1 MLKKS
6 TCYHCGGN
14 NLAPSYKF
22 KDSVCHGCN
31 KKGDLIRCCRNAQ
44 MRPNKVY
51 MNINEVEE
59 DPISQLYM
67 LPSSKTK
74 PLKRVVNIDGKEVE
88 MEIDTG
94 ESVLVVTHTE
104 YKRLW
109 SPKSRPP
116 LHVVRIKLKT
126 YTGEMNK
133 IYGLF
138 EVVVNHQGKKRDYY

>member
-1 MLKKS
+1 
-6 TCYHCGGN
+6 
-14 NLAPSYKF
+14 
-22 KDSVCHGCN
+22 
-31 KKGDLIRCCRNAQ
+31 

-74 PLKRVVNIDGKEVE
+74 PLKTVVNIDGKDE

-109 SPKSRPP
+109 SPKSRPS
-116 LHVVRIKLKT
+116 LHVARIKLKT
-126 YTGEMNK
+126 YTGEMDK

-138 EVVVNHQGKKRDYY
+138 EVAVNHQGKKRDYY

>member
-1 MLKKS
+1 
-6 TCYHCGGN
+6 
-14 NLAPSYKF
+14 
-22 KDSVCHGCN
+22 
-31 KKGDLIRCCRNAQ
+31 

-116 LHVVRIKLKT
+116 LHVARIKLKT

-138 EVVVNHQGKKRDYY
+138 EVVVNHQGEEERSLLVIVESEGPNLLKRDWLSTR

>member
-1 MLKKS
+1 
-6 TCYHCGGN
+6 
-14 NLAPSYKF
+14 
-22 KDSVCHGCN
+22 
-31 KKGDLIRCCRNAQ
+31 

-74 PLKRVVNIDGKEVE
+74 PLKTVVNIDGKEVE

-94 ESVLVVTHTE
+94 ESVPVVTHTE

-116 LHVVRIKLKT
+116 LHVARIKLKT
-126 YTGEMNK
+126 YTGEMIK
-133 IYGLF
+133 IYGPF
-138 EVVVNHQGKKRDYY
+138 ELVMNHEGEEGRLLLVII

>member
-1 MLKKS
+1 MRWRKTLFLNCI
-6 TCYHCGGN
+6 CYPH
-14 NLAPSYKF
+14 
-22 KDSVCHGCN
+22 V
-31 KKGDLIRCCRNAQ
+31 R
-44 MRPNKVY
+44 
-51 MNINEVEE
+51 
-59 DPISQLYM
+59 
-67 LPSSKTK
+67 TK

-94 ESVLVVTHTE
+94 ESVPAVTYTE

-116 LHVVRIKLKT
+116 LHVARIKLKT

-138 EVVVNHQGKKRDYY
+138 EVVVNHQGEEERLLLVIVESEGPNLLKRDWLST

>member
-1 MLKKS
+1 
-6 TCYHCGGN
+6 
-14 NLAPSYKF
+14 
-22 KDSVCHGCN
+22 
-31 KKGDLIRCCRNAQ
+31 
-44 MRPNKVY
+44 

-74 PLKRVVNIDGKEVE
+74 PLKTVVNIDGKEVE

-94 ESVLVVTHTE
+94 ESVPVVTHTE

-116 LHVVRIKLKT
+116 LHVARIKLKT
-126 YTGEMNK
+126 YTGEMIK
-133 IYGLF
+133 IYGPF
-138 EVVVNHQGKKRDYY
+138 EMVVNHQGEEERLLLVIVESKGPNLLRKDWLST